1 MSAAVRATAPGKLF
15 VSGEYAVLDG
25 APAIGFALAERVAA
39 ELVPASAWVLH
50 APGVA
55 TQPIDFDVA
64 GDGTVSAPGRPPAL
78 RILTAA
84 LDSLRASGHALPG
97 PQAVTLD
104 TTALYRDDRKL
115 GLGSSAALSA
125 ALAGALAAL
134 VDAAPEALAAD
145 IHGRL
150 QPRGS
155 GADLAVVLN
164 GGVVRCQRRAG
175 AVEAVPCA
183 WPEGLGCRGIDTGR
197 AASTPAML
205 ARLDAWRAGSAD
217 VFAALAPAA
226 EAAAAAWGSGDAAA
240 SVQALDAFS
249 AELSVFDAMGR
260 IGIFAGG
267 HAPLRHLATRHRVAY
282 KPSGAGGGDIGLAF
296 AEDAAALDAFVAAAR
311 RGGWYEFVVE
321 PAATGL
327 SVT

>member
-25 APAIGFALAERVAA
+25 APAIGFAVAERVSA
-39 ELVPASAWVLH
+39 ELVPAARWSLY
-50 APGVA
+50 APGLAAAPIAFAVA
-55 TQPIDFDVA
+55 DDGSVA
-64 GDGTVSAPGRPPAL
+64 APDRPPAL
-78 RILTAA
+78 TIVAAA
-84 LDSLRASGHALPG
+84 LDSLRARELAPPE
-97 PQAVTLD
+97 PQALTLD
-104 TTALYRDDRKL
+104 TTALYRDGRKL
-115 GLGSSAALSA
+115 GLGSSAALAA
-125 ALAGALAAL
+125 ALAGALATLAG
-134 VDAAPEALAAD
+134 VAAEELAAD
-145 IHGRL
+145 IHHRL

-155 GADLAVVLN
+155 GADLAVVLSGGAVHCRRRE
-164 GGVVRCQRRAG
+164 GGV
-175 AVEAVPCA
+175 EAAACG
-183 WPEGLGCRGIDTGR
+183 WPHGLSCRGIDTGR

-226 EAAAAAWGSGDAAA
+226 EAAAAAWCSGDAAA
-240 SVQALDAFS
+240 SVQALDAFA

-267 HAPLRHLATRHRVAY
+267 HQPLRHLALRHGVAY

-311 RGGWYEFVVE
+311 RGGWREFIVE

-327 SVT
+327 SVS